1 MSFHFPFPHLTWVCA
16 SVDLL
21 PAPPRGFLRVA
32 RSVVVYLLLL
42 SWRGISTALGEAL
55 PILLVLLFLQV
66 KVTVLADN
74 DPSSQFHYLIQVST
88 GYRRKASTTAK
99 VIEINVLHS
108 LLCVFYYLR
117 YTDLVICQCPIA
129 FTRDQRMIFPSSRL

>member
-1 MSFHFPFPHLTWVCA
+1 MRLLTFCLHLPVVSLEWP
-16 SVDLL
+16 DLWWYISCCL
-21 PAPPRGFLRVA
+21 AGG
-32 RSVVVYLLLL
+32 S
-42 SWRGISTALGEAL
+42 ISTALGEAL